1 MTTDRRDAVVL
12 LARLVRPLALCVA
25 LTLPALVLRAT
36 GTHPAAVLSLVL
48 FGAAVVAASFVL
60 AWAAEAAQVDISGGL
75 AIAILAVI
83 AVLPEYAVDLYFAH
97 KAGSDPSYVAFAA
110 ANMTGSNRL
119 LLGLGWSLVVLIG
132 LVVAGRR
139 TGRTV
144 RELVLESGYRV
155 ELGFLAIASLVAFTI
170 PATGRISLLLGF
182 ALLGFFVFY
191 LWRVSRAET
200 EEPDLVGP
208 AATIGAL
215 PRRPRQVL
223 VVVLFVFAALVIVA
237 SAEPFAQGLIATGRQ
252 LGIDEFLLVQWL
264 APLASEAP
272 EFIVAI
278 LFAVR
283 GKAGDAIGTLISSK
297 VNQWTLLVGSLPIAY
312 LVGGGGAGGL
322 ALDSRQVEEF
332 LLTATQALL
341 GVAALLALRFPRW
354 AAWTLLGLFAVQF
367 ALPGQA
373 ARYVLS
379 GIYLAIALV
388 ALVRNREYVLPTL
401 AAPFRRH
408 TGAGRHLPPITTPTG
423 PDGHPGDGARYADE
437 RRAMATR

>member
-191 LWRVSRAET
+191 LWRVSGAET

>member
-1 MTTDRRDAVVL
+1 VL
-12 LARLVRPLALCVA
+12 SKLLRPLALCVV
-25 LTLPALVLRAT
+25 LTLPALVTRFA
-36 GTHPAAVLSLVL
+36 GIHPPPLVALLL

-83 AVLPEYAVDLYFAH
+83 AVLPEYAVDLFFAYT
-97 KAGSDPSYVAFAA
+97 AGSDPTYVAYAA

-132 LVVAGRR
+132 LAIVKRR

-155 ELGFLAIASLVAFTI
+155 ELGFLAIASVVAFVI
-170 PATGRISLLLGF
+170 PATGQISLLLGF

-191 LWRVSRAET
+191 LWKMSRAEVD
-200 EEPDLVGP
+200 EPHLVGP
-208 AATIGAL
+208 AAIIGAL
-215 PRRPRQVL
+215 PKRARRIL
-223 VVVLFVFAALVIVA
+223 VVGLFVFAAVVIVA
-237 SAEPFAQGLIATGRQ
+237 SAEPFAQGLIATGKE

-264 APLASEAP
+264 APLASESP

-283 GKAGDAIGTLISSK
+283 GKGDDAIGTLISSK

-312 LVGGGGAGGL
+312 LLGGGGVGGL
-322 ALDSRQVEEF
+322 QLDARQVEEF
-332 LLTATQALL
+332 LLTATQTLL

-367 ALPGQA
+367 ALPGQT
-373 ARYVLS
+373 ARYILC
-379 GIYLAIALV
+379 GIYLAIALA
-388 ALVRNREYVLPTL
+388 ALVRNRRHIMPTL
-401 AAPFRRH
+401 AAPFRRRATH
-408 TGAGRHLPPITTPTG
+408 DSTDDRSDPDHAGASTSR
-423 PDGHPGDGARYADE
+423 
-437 RRAMATR
+437 